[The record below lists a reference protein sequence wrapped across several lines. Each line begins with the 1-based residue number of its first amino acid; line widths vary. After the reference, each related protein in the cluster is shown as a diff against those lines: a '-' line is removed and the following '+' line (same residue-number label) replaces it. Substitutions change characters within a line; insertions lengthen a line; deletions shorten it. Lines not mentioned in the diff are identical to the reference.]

1 MFAFVDRNEEE
12 VCRMKKQIV
21 VWLLR
26 RLVSAAGS
34 RGPRSGR
41 TGRAGVP
48 SLAAV
53 LFAARRL
60 EVLLARVWPWLD
72 TPANRERVARFVA
85 RMRSSATQKA

>member
-1 MFAFVDRNEEE
+1 MYAFVIRNEGE
-12 VCRMKKQIV
+12 VPLMKKQIL

-34 RGPRSGR
+34 RGPRS
-41 TGRAGVP
+41 GRAGVP

-60 EVLLARVWPWLD
+60 EVLLARIWPWLD

-85 RMRSSATQKA
+85 RMRSSATQRA

>member
-1 MFAFVDRNEEE
+1 MYAFVIRNEGE
-12 VCRMKKQIV
+12 VPRMKKQIL

-26 RLVSAAGS
+26 RLVSTAGS
-34 RGPRSGR
+34 RGPRSS
-41 TGRAGVP
+41 RAGVP

-60 EVLLARVWPWLD
+60 EVLLARSWPWLD

-85 RMRSSATQKA
+85 RMRSSATQRA